1 MQEKLPKLYNL
12 HKGNFFANLGLIIVF
27 AVFGTMIST
36 LVVGVGI
43 YMNRYLEY
51 TWADQQI

>member
-12 HKGNFFANLGLIIVF
+12 HKGNFFANLGLVIVF